1 MLRAHT
7 LRCRKADMKLIVRH
21 GNGELV
27 VPSQKEFL
35 LLFQR
40 GFIAPEDQV
49 QRDGR
54 GPWVAAGDL
63 PWIRGTAL
71 DEKQDNR
78 RLFGLTLGLMVAGL
92 IAIVWMQ
99 AHYAGKSA
107 ASTAPASKPVR

>member
-1 MLRAHT
+1 
-7 LRCRKADMKLIVRH
+7 MKLIVRH
-21 GNGELV
+21 GEGELV

-54 GPWVAAGDL
+54 GPWVAARDL

-92 IAIVWMQ
+92 IAILWMQ
-99 AHYAGKSA
+99 AHYAGKG
-107 ASTAPASKPVR
+107 TPTKPPTNKVIR

>member
-1 MLRAHT
+1 
-7 LRCRKADMKLIVRH
+7 MKLIVRH
-21 GNGELV
+21 GQGELV

-40 GFIAPEDQV
+40 GFIAPDDQV

-54 GPWVAAGDL
+54 GPWIAAKDL

-107 ASTAPASKPVR
+107 AAKSSSSKSIR

>member
-1 MLRAHT
+1 
-7 LRCRKADMKLIVRH
+7 MKLIVRH
-21 GNGELV
+21 GDGELI
-27 VPSQKEFL
+27 VPSQQEFL

-40 GFIAPEDQV
+40 GFIAPGDQV

-54 GPWVAAGDL
+54 GPWVAAADL

-92 IAIVWMQ
+92 IAIAWMQ

-107 ASTAPASKPVR
+107 ASRPAASKPNR

>member
-1 MLRAHT
+1 
-7 LRCRKADMKLIVRH
+7 MKLIVRH
-21 GNGELV
+21 GQGELV
-27 VPSQKEFL
+27 VPSQKQFL

-54 GPWVAAGDL
+54 GPWVAAADL

-78 RLFGLTLGLMVAGL
+78 RLLGLTLGLMLVGL
-92 IAIVWMQ
+92 AAIVWMG
-99 AHYAGKSA
+99 HYASKASA
-107 ASTAPASKPVR
+107 GRPPTAKANR

>member
-1 MLRAHT
+1 
-7 LRCRKADMKLIVRH
+7 MKLIVRH
-21 GNGELV
+21 GEGELV

-54 GPWVAAGDL
+54 GPWVAAADL

-92 IAIVWMQ
+92 LAIVWLQ
-99 AHYAGKSA
+99 AHYAGKAKQSPA
-107 ASTAPASKPVR
+107 AARQPARR